1 MHYFLYL
8 ELPGFYVRVWEQS
21 DPLWM
26 EKPLVVH
33 REKRVLDL
41 NARAYERGVR
51 LGMGVDET
59 KVLLHG
65 AGLIAYEEEP
75 YRLAQ
80 ARWLDALAEFSS
92 CVEPRDPHSA
102 WADLSGHPEPYE
114 IVSLIRSQIAC
125 VSGLRLQV
133 GMARSKWLSRLTC
146 DLVGDADPLLWEDAV
161 REALISPALFLKD
174 LPVGLLSPVAPAYLE
189 RLKFLG
195 YRKIGDVASIP
206 LKTLRGQFGNDAQR
220 IYSSARGG
228 FQEAVRPLY
237 PPDAIVAKIAFEG
250 GVSNSEELSLG
261 LQKLARKLT
270 KLLSDRESCCSRIE
284 LKIVLEDSV
293 VECSRTFSKPM
304 RTAREVFS
312 ALTRLIQLPSES
324 IFSVVAKMP
333 NLKKALERQSGLFTA
348 QHSGDDLEVGRAIEQ
363 VRQVYGDKSVFRA
376 SEVVEP
382 RRVKV
387 LRAWSHATGWK

>member
-8 ELPGFYVRVWEQS
+8 ELSGFYVRVCEQS

-26 EKPLVVH
+26 EKPLVIH

-41 NARAYERGVR
+41 NARAHERGVR
-51 LGMGVDET
+51 LGMGLDEA
-59 KVLLHG
+59 KVQLQGLGLHS
-65 AGLIAYEEEP
+65 YEEEL
-75 YRLAQ
+75 YRYDQ

-92 CVEPRDPHSA
+92 CVEPREPHST
-102 WADLSGHPEPYE
+102 WADLSGHPEPFE
-114 IVSLIRSQIAC
+114 IVSLIRSRITC

-133 GMARSKWLSRLTC
+133 GMAGSKWLSRLTC

-161 REALISPALFLKD
+161 REALITPASFLKD

-195 YRKIGDVASIP
+195 YRTIGDVASIP

-228 FQEAVRPLY
+228 FQETVRPLY
-237 PPDAIVAKIAFEG
+237 PPDAILAKISFEG
-250 GVSNSEELSLG
+250 GLSNSEDLSLG
-261 LQKLARKLT
+261 LQKLARKLA
-270 KLLSDRESCCSRIE
+270 KLLSDRESCGSRIE
-284 LKIVLEDSV
+284 LKIFLEDSV
-293 VECSRTFSKPM
+293 ISRERTFSKYM

-312 ALTRLIQLPSES
+312 ALTRLIQLPSEP
-324 IFSVVAKMP
+324 IFSVVANMP
-333 NLKKALERQSGLFTA
+333 NLKMARERQNGLFTV
-348 QHSGDDLEVGRAIEQ
+348 QHSGDDLAVGRAIEQ
-363 VRQVYGDKSVFRA
+363 VRQVFGDKSVVRA
-376 SEVVEP
+376 SEVAEP
-382 RRVKV
+382 RRVRV